1 MYWTLAKAVQLS
13 SAPPPRPPAARR
25 CCGKNVVRTPSSW
38 AAPLRS
44 LSQRRGPGIADS
56 RQRGR
61 RALSPVWLG
70 GPGTPSADRAFW
82 AARQVLGHSPQNQG
96 TQWWGE
102 QEWDP
107 AHSHAVTALGTQ
119 PLSTREESLSP
130 SRRGDAL
137 CRGPPGEQSD
147 SCRRRTARP
156 HTTLVCQ
163 CYDARLIQ
171 IW

>member
-1 MYWTLAKAVQLS
+1 MYWTLAKTVQLS
-13 SAPPPRPPAARR
+13 SGNPPTATRSREVLWQECGADTLVMGSAPELSASAPWAWDRQLQAE
-25 CCGKNVVRTPSSW
+25 RTQGSEPHV
-38 AAPLRS
+38 A
-44 LSQRRGPGIADS
+44 
-56 RQRGR
+56 
-61 RALSPVWLG
+61 G
-70 GPGTPSADRAFW
+70 GPRDTFC
-82 AARQVLGHSPQNQG
+82 RQSLLGHSPQNQG

-107 AHSHAVTALGTQ
+107 GHSHAVTALGTQ
-119 PLSTREESLSP
+119 PLSTRKESLSP

-156 HTTLVCQ
+156 HATLVCQ
-163 CYDARLIQ
+163 CYDARLIE